1 MADKNEA
8 PALRILSWFAI
19 LIAALLVNASAQ
31 VPTGSIE
38 GTVAD
43 VNGAAIPG
51 TTITITQK
59 ARGRQLTATSNS
71 KGAYTIS
78 ALSPGEYDLVFAA
91 PGFKKAV
98 LSLKV
103 DVGEAAGGDTVLEV
117 GLQEETVTVTAS
129 DEGQVDLNRNTVS
142 AIVTARH
149 IEGLPLNGR
158 NFLDLASLEPGVQTI
173 EGGAFDPTKNGFT
186 GVSVAGGEGRTTR
199 IQVDGIDITD
209 ETVGTTVQNYSLDSL
224 QEFQISQFSLDPS
237 TSLSNTGAVNIA
249 TRSGENDVHGSGY
262 FFFRDHSLAA
272 RVGNQVAPFDRE
284 QGGFRIG
291 GPIKR
296 DRIFWFANVEQNN
309 QDSSTFL
316 SPPAPFNKF
325 EGFAASPYDE
335 RFGTGRV
342 DWAAGDRIHIFSR
355 FTHNDSKGVTG
366 FGGTDLAPFVSG
378 NNSNS
383 TVVGID
389 VTLKR
394 FTHSARYGHINFAN
408 YINPVT
414 PQGVPALPL
423 FVQFGD
429 IGVQFGPDILAPQH
443 TLQTNDEYRYDGSYV
458 HGDHT
463 FRYGADYNRITVNL
477 FAAFLGQAPIVDTLT
492 TLNFGGDPS
501 NPLDYLPIDIVF
513 GNGLGFFSEKTSHGY
528 QFGGIS
534 NNRFAWYASD
544 SWRARR
550 DLTFN
555 LGVRWEI
562 DPGQVNHDL
571 ARPAILDSVAQ
582 GESRNVRLDR
592 NNFAP
597 TLGFAWDV
605 NGRGNT
611 VVRAGSG
618 IYYSTNIFTNV
629 IFERASLLPNTI
641 APAFPFVFDAP
652 GFNILRGPNGENIFD
667 FTSVSSGPL
676 STNTIRILAAQARLQ
691 ALSQEATASFPD
703 GPISLLPPGGL
714 PGTQNTAGPLFASE
728 FSQPYSIQTNIGIQ
742 HRIGRNWIAQAD
754 YVRNRSVHTPM
765 VRDYNRVGAADTLN
779 RARAV
784 DAIAATLAQFQASSV
799 NDAISLG
806 ATMGDF
812 VNNGLGAGGAFP
824 GNNPDFGN
832 LAMISTQGLSTY
844 NALQVRLTGRTG
856 RVGPLVSSAS
866 WGISY
871 ALSRFEA
878 TQSDQAFAQAGIDN
892 DCPTCLY
899 GPAGV
904 DRTHQLTFYTMA
916 NLPLGLR
923 FNTINRIATAIP
935 VTLRLNPAGAG
946 SGEIFFTDI
955 NGDGRGTDLLP
966 GTNLGAFGRDVK
978 GVNDLNAA
986 ITSFNDN
993 FSGNLTPAAQSLVNA
1008 GLFTQS
1014 QLRELAATIPAM
1026 APAPL
1031 DQVSIDSFLISDFRI
1046 SRVFR
1051 MRETWAIEP
1060 SIDVFNVF
1068 NVANYDPPGGA
1079 LSTVGP
1085 LSGILSGSAG
1095 TVNGTPQGKRTNK
1108 SGLGAGS
1115 FSPGIPRS
1123 FQFGLR
1129 ITF

>member
-1 MADKNEA
+1 MAHKNEA
-8 PALRILSWFAI
+8 PALPAFSGVVT
-19 LIAALLVNASAQ
+19 LIALLVNALAQ

-43 VNGAAIPG
+43 VNGATIPD

-59 ARGRQLTATSNS
+59 ARGRQLSATSNS
-71 KGAYTIS
+71 KGAYAVS
-78 ALSPGEYDLVFAA
+78 ALAPGEYDVVFSAA
-91 PGFKKAV
+91 GFKKAV

-103 DVGEAAGGDTVLEV
+103 GVGESTSGDVILEV
-117 GLQEETVTVTAS
+117 GLFEETVTVTAS
-129 DEGQVDLNRNTVS
+129 DEGQVDVNRNTVS

-158 NFLDLASLEPGVQTI
+158 NFLDLASLQPGVQTI

-237 TSLSNTGAVNIA
+237 TSLSNTGAVNVA
-249 TRSGENDVHGSGY
+249 TRSGENEVHGSGY
-262 FFFRDHSLAA
+262 IFWRDHTYAA
-272 RVGNQVAPFDRE
+272 RVGNRDVPFDRE

-291 GPIKR
+291 GPVKR
-296 DRIFWFANVEQNN
+296 DRIFWFANVEKNN

-316 SPPAPFNKF
+316 SPPAPFDKF
-325 EGFAASPYDE
+325 EGFAASPFDE
-335 RFGTGRV
+335 RFGSGRV
-342 DWAAGDRIHIFSR
+342 DWTASDRIHIFSR

-383 TVVGID
+383 TVVGVD
-389 VTLKR
+389 LTLKR
-394 FTHSARYGHINFAN
+394 FTHSARYGHVNFAN

-414 PQGVPALPL
+414 PEGVPAVPL

-429 IGVQFGPDILAPQH
+429 IGAQFGPDILAPQH
-443 TLQTNDEYRYDGSYV
+443 TLQTNDEYRYDGSFI

-463 FRYGADYNRITVNL
+463 LRYGTDYNRITVNL

-492 TLNFGGDPS
+492 TLNSGGDPS
-501 NPLDYLPIDIVF
+501 NPLNYLPIDIVF
-513 GNGLGFFSEKTSHGY
+513 GNGLGFFSEKTSHGFR
-528 QFGGIS
+528 FGGIS

-555 LGVRWEI
+555 FGVRWEI

-571 ARPAILDSVAQ
+571 VRPAILDSVAE
-582 GESRNVRLDR
+582 GESRNVRLDK

-597 TLGFAWDV
+597 TVGFAWDV
-605 NGRGNT
+605 KGRGDT
-611 VVRAGSG
+611 VIRAGSG

-667 FTSVSSGPL
+667 FTSVSSGAL
-676 STNTIRILAAQARLQ
+676 ATTTTQILAAQARLQ
-691 ALSQEATASFPD
+691 ALSLAATSSFPN

-728 FSQPYSIQTNIGIQ
+728 FSQPYSIQTNIGVQ
-742 HRIGRNWIAQAD
+742 RKLGSNWIAQAD
-754 YVRNRSVHTPM
+754 YVRNRGVHSLMT
-765 VRDYNRVGAADTLN
+765 RDYNRVGAANTLN

-784 DAIAATLAQFQASSV
+784 DAIAATLTQFEANSV
-799 NDAISLG
+799 NDAISRG
-806 ATMGDF
+806 ATIGDF
-812 VNNGLGAGGAFP
+812 VNNGLGTGGAFP

-844 NALQVRLTGRTG
+844 NALQVRISGRTG
-856 RVGPLVSSAS
+856 RVGPILRSAS
-866 WGISY
+866 MGVSY

-892 DCPTCLY
+892 DCTTCLY
-899 GPAGV
+899 GPVGV
-904 DRTHQLTFYTMA
+904 DRTHQLTLYTMA
-916 NLPLGLR
+916 YLPLGLR
-923 FNTINRIATAIP
+923 FNTISRIATAIP

-966 GTNLGAFGRDVK
+966 GTNLGAFGRQVNGVK
-978 GVNDLNAA
+978 ELNAA
-986 ITSFNDN
+986 VTSFNEN
-993 FSGNLTPAAQSLVNA
+993 FSGTLTPAAQALISA

-1014 QLRELAATIPAM
+1014 QLRALSATIPAM
-1026 APAPL
+1026 VLAPP
-1031 DQVSIDSFLISDFRI
+1031 DQVGIDSFLTSDLRV

-1051 MRETWAIEP
+1051 MRESFIVEP

-1068 NVANYDPPGGA
+1068 NFANYDPPGGA

-1085 LSGILSGSAG
+1085 LSGILSGNAG
-1095 TVNGTPQGKRTNK
+1095 TVNGTPQGRRTNK
-1108 SGLGAGS
+1108 FGLGGGS

-1129 ITF
+1129 FTF